1 MTSIY
6 RLSVAAASAAL
17 VATSLAGC
25 DNNKLTSV
33 NNNPNAPTDAPAS
46 AVFTNAVQAGV
57 GNWLGSGYDL
67 RDMELLVQHFAENQY
82 ISNDTYTTGVNHT
95 GQSTPFQGAYVN
107 DLEDFQVVIRKGM
120 AATDPSVYAPAQI
133 MQQWEFGYLTDTWG
147 SIPYSQALAADSS
160 AGIITPV
167 YDSQQ
172 AVYTGMFAT
181 LTNAAKALAG
191 TTGATLGSAD
201 PLYNGSSAKWAKF
214 ANSLH
219 ARDAMR
225 IVNIDATTANKEL
238 TAALTGPGGVFTSN
252 ADNATLNWPGGAVFA
267 NPWSLNFG
275 NRDDDR
281 MSKTFIDTLN
291 NRNDPRT
298 PIFAMPAQTTGT
310 YLGQPNGLNNSTAI
324 PYANGSSRPGAM
336 FYPAAA
342 QYCTPGQSCT
352 SGATA
357 PSFLM
362 TFAEVSFIQA
372 EAAARSMAGL
382 TPAQAAGF
390 YNAGITASMQQ
401 WGVTDAAKIAA
412 YIAQPNVAYVGGTAG
427 LKQIALQKWI
437 ALYTDGGQA
446 WMEWRRTCVPN
457 IQPGPKAVLSY
468 IPRRVEYPT
477 LEQTANAANETA
489 AVAAMGGKDDNLTP
503 VWWDKTSAAP
513 TCQ

>member
-6 RLSVAAASAAL
+6 RLSVAAASAAV
-17 VATSLAGC
+17 VAVSLAGC

-33 NNNPNAPTDAPAS
+33 NNNPNAPTEAPAT
-46 AVFTNAVQAGV
+46 AVFTNAVQSAV

-82 ISNDTYTTGVNHT
+82 ISNDTYTTGVNHS
-95 GQSTPFQGAYVN
+95 GQNGVFQNAYVN
-107 DLEDFQVVIRKGM
+107 DLEDFQVVVHKGT
-120 AATDPSVYAPAQI
+120 AANDPSVVMPAKI

-147 SIPYSQALAADSS
+147 AVPYSQALAADSS
-160 AGIITPV
+160 AAITTPA

-172 AVYTGMFAT
+172 AIYNGMFAT
-181 LTNAAKALAG
+181 LTNAAKALSSA
-191 TTGATLGSAD
+191 TGNGLGSAD
-201 PLYNGSSAKWAKF
+201 PLYGGSPAKWAKF

-225 IVNIDATTANKEL
+225 IVNVDPATANKEL
-238 TAALTGPGGVFTSN
+238 TAALSGPGGVFTSN
-252 ADNATLNWPGGAVFA
+252 ADNATLIWPGGAVFA
-267 NPWSLNFG
+267 NPWSQNFG

-298 PIFAMPAQTTGT
+298 PIFAMPAQSTGT
-310 YLGQPNGLNNSTAI
+310 YIGQPNGLTNSTAI

-362 TFAEVSFIQA
+362 TYAEVAFIQA

-401 WGVTDAAKIAA
+401 WGVTDGSKIAA
-412 YIAQPNVAYVGGTAG
+412 YLAQPSVAYAGGTAG

-468 IPRRVEYPT
+468 IPRRVLYPT
-477 LEQTANAANETA
+477 AEQNSNQANINAALGSA
-489 AVAAMGGKDDNLTP
+489 KDDNKTP
-503 VWWDKTSAAP
+503 VWWDVTSAAP